1 MLGNIG
7 VSMMNTGD
15 MSMEEIVQ
23 YAQEAEASGYE
34 GFWVGEGD
42 GKESF
47 AVLAAIAAGTTTLSL
62 GTGDV
67 NFYSRTPTLLAIAAA
82 TISRMSGG
90 RFLHYGIGTGGGSW
104 MEAAHGIQLNRPV
117 QMAKETIDILRGM
130 LVPQEGEKV
139 GGQIVSLPSDAVVK
153 NGPTRR
159 FAYRGQIHNI
169 FGFRLREG
177 PLETPPFIYLSAL
190 GPKMIALAARSAD
203 GVISNGLSEA
213 SYYRYREIFEREA
226 KAVGR
231 DPDDI
236 KLSTLTMTTAD
247 ESGEALDALRTC
259 LTYFFGA
266 PHFYPVMEASGY
278 GPAVQQLSN
287 VWRTEGILAAR
298 RLVTDEMMEKFAVV
312 GSPEQR
318 RSRMNWMLQHNVYPI
333 LYPVCREGKAKEDT
347 FDAMRYVAQYMQE
360 PVVSEQRAESSVIS

>member
-1 MLGNIG
+1 MLEHVG
-7 VSMMNTGD
+7 VSLVNTGD

-23 YAQEAEASGYE
+23 YAQEAEALGYE

-47 AVLAAIAAGTTTLSL
+47 AVLAAVAAGTKTLSL

-67 NFYSRTPTLLAIAAA
+67 NFYSRTPTLLAIGAA
-82 TISRMSGG
+82 TISRLSGG

-104 MEAAHGIQLNRPV
+104 MEAAHGIQLDRPV
-117 QMAKETIDILRGM
+117 QRARETIDILRGM
-130 LVPQEGEKV
+130 LVPQADEKP
-139 GGQIVSLPSDAVVK
+139 GGSLVSLPSDAVVK

-159 FAYRGQIHNI
+159 FAYKGQIYKI

-177 PLETPPFIYLSAL
+177 PLETPPSIYLSAL

-226 KAVGR
+226 KEVGR
-231 DPDDI
+231 NPDEI
-236 KLSTLTMTTAD
+236 KLATLTMMTAD
-247 ESGEALDALRTC
+247 ESGEAMDALRMC

-278 GPAVQQLSN
+278 GPAIQKLSN
-287 VWRTEGILAAR
+287 VCRTEGILAAR
-298 RLVTDEMMEKFAVV
+298 RLVTDEMMEQFAVV

-318 RSRMNWMLQHNVYPI
+318 RKRMLWMLERNVYPI
-333 LYPVCREGKAKEDT
+333 LYPVCREGHAKEDCFAT
-347 FDAMRYVAQYMQE
+347 MRSVAQYMQE
-360 PVVSEQRAESSVIS
+360 PAIHAVSESGTL